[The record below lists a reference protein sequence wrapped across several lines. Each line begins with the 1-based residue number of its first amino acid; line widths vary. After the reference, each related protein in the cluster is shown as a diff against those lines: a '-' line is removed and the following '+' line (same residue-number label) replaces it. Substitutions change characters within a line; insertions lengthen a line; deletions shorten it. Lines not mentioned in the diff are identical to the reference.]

1 MKTTLEISLTMQP
14 WLNRIISIEID
25 GYDKEDLGT
34 PFRSIINSISTFT
47 MQDQSAEASRLR

>member
-25 GYDKEDLGT
+25 GYDKDLGT